1 MDRTTAKVLR
11 EKLNNLFAEHGIE
24 GFDIDIGNASYDD
37 VSVTFKV
44 ALTESGSGSKEERDL
59 EKYAGLYDLDT
70 SKVADLRGNKYS
82 LVGYKRSART
92 KCWIIQKLGVGESNN
107 KYVTDTDTA
116 KRMFGKD
123 VA

>member
-1 MDRTTAKVLR
+1 MDRTTAKILR

-24 GFDIDIGNASYDD
+24 GFEIDVGNASYDD

-59 EKYAGLYDLDT
+59 EQYAGLYELDT
-70 SKVADLRGNKYS
+70 TKVADLRGNKYS

-107 KYVTDTDTA
+107 RYVTDTDTA
-116 KRMFGKD
+116 KRLFGKD
-123 VA
+123 A

>member
-24 GFDIDIGNASYDD
+24 GFDIDVGNASYDD

>member
-1 MDRTTAKVLR
+1 MDRTTAKILR
-11 EKLNNLFAEHGIE
+11 EKLNNLFTEHGIE
-24 GFDIDIGNASYDD
+24 GFEIDVGNASYDD

-59 EKYAGLYDLDT
+59 EKFAGFYDLDT
-70 SKVADLRGNKYS
+70 TKVADLRGNKYS

-107 KYVTDTDTA
+107 RYVTDTDTA
-116 KRMFGKD
+116 KRLFGKD
-123 VA
+123 A

>member
-1 MDRTTAKVLR
+1 MDRTTAKILR

-24 GFDIDIGNASYDD
+24 GFEIDVGNASYDD

-59 EKYAGLYDLDT
+59 EQYAGLYELDT
-70 SKVADLRGNKYS
+70 TKVADMRGNKYS
-82 LVGYKRSART
+82 LVGYKRSDRT

-107 KYVTDTDTA
+107 RYVTDTDTA
-116 KRMFGKD
+116 KRLFGKD
-123 VA
+123 A

>member
-24 GFDIDIGNASYDD
+24 GFEIDVGNASYDD

-59 EKYAGLYDLDT
+59 EQYAGLYELDT
-70 SKVADLRGNKYS
+70 TKVADLRGNKYS

-92 KCWIIQKLGVGESNN
+92 KCWVMQKLGISESNN
-107 KYVTDTDTA
+107 RYVTDTDTA
-116 KRMFGKD
+116 KRLFGKD
-123 VA
+123 A

>member
-1 MDRTTAKVLR
+1 MDRTTAKILR

-24 GFDIDIGNASYDD
+24 GFEIDVGNASYDD

-59 EKYAGLYDLDT
+59 EKYAGLYELDT
-70 SKVADLRGNKYS
+70 TKVADMRGNKYS

-107 KYVTDTDTA
+107 RYVTDTDTA
-116 KRMFGKD
+116 KRLFGKD
-123 VA
+123 A

>member
-24 GFDIDIGNASYDD
+24 GFDIDVGNASYDD

-44 ALTESGSGSKEERDL
+44 ALTETGAGSAEERDL
-59 EKYAGLYDLDT
+59 EKFAGFYDLDT
-70 SKVADLRGNKYS
+70 TKVADLRGNKYS

-107 KYVTDTDTA
+107 RYVTDTDTA
-116 KRMFGKD
+116 KRLFGKD
-123 VA
+123 A

>member
-1 MDRTTAKVLR
+1 MDRTTAKILR
-11 EKLNNLFAEHGIE
+11 EKLNNLFTEHGIE
-24 GFDIDIGNASYDD
+24 GFEIDVGNASYDD

-59 EKYAGLYDLDT
+59 EKYAGLYELDT
-70 SKVADLRGNKYS
+70 TKVADMRGNKYS

-107 KYVTDTDTA
+107 RYVTDTDTA
-116 KRMFGKD
+116 KRLFGKD
-123 VA
+123 A

>member
-1 MDRTTAKVLR
+1 MDRTTAKILR

-24 GFDIDIGNASYDD
+24 GFEIDVGNASYDD

-59 EKYAGLYDLDT
+59 EQYANLYDLDT
-70 SKVADLRGNKYS
+70 TKVADLRGNKYS

-107 KYVTDTDTA
+107 RYVTDTDTA
-116 KRMFGKD
+116 KRLFGKD
-123 VA
+123 A

>member
-1 MDRTTAKVLR
+1 MDRTTAKILR

-24 GFDIDIGNASYDD
+24 GFDIDVGNASYDD

-59 EKYAGLYDLDT
+59 EQYSGLSELDT
-70 SKVADLRGNKYS
+70 TKIAHLRGNKYS

-92 KCWIIQKLGVGESNN
+92 KCWIIQKLGVGKPNN
-107 KYVTDTDTA
+107 RYVTDTDTA
-116 KRMFGKD
+116 KRLFGKD
-123 VA
+123 A

>member
-1 MDRTTAKVLR
+1 MDRTTAKILR

-24 GFDIDIGNASYDD
+24 GFEIDVGNASYDD

-59 EKYAGLYDLDT
+59 EKFAGFYDLDT
-70 SKVADLRGNKYS
+70 TKVSDLRGNKYS
-82 LVGYKRSART
+82 LVGYNRSART

-107 KYVTDTDTA
+107 RYVIDTDTA
-116 KRMFGKD
+116 KRLFGKD
-123 VA
+123 A